1 MQDNNSPSPIV
12 VIGKKMQQTWLS
24 CYQWLIDTPERALF
38 TAYQSAREI
47 KNIELEYFGGKKI
60 SRESQD
66 YTETVMS
73 YWQGSLTR
81 NLFIIKVRLTEF
93 KLSNNLSKRTSSQL
107 LDKLNFIDQVTSR
120 YEMEDSLL
128 SYTINDDEPVSNKP
142 QSNNYGLWKTQTNL
156 SEIDLDA
163 IASRAPESATTA
175 IPATIGTTI
184 SRITQGFSNQKSAEA
199 EFVQKF
205 RQSRRRTQRAIRFLV
220 ILVIV
225 PLLTQYLSQ
234 RIIINPVVEKIR
246 GENYIHV
253 FLNSDMEKEAF
264 KELNLFQQTLK
275 FDLFLHHELENN
287 ELEEE
292 QKKIADKVKDKAKE
306 IAEEFRHKSNRAIS
320 NVFADLMSIIA
331 FAIIVFLSKKDIVFV
346 KSLIDEIF
354 YGLSDS
360 AKAFIII
367 LFTDIFVGFHSPHGW
382 EVILEGFA
390 EHLGLAANEM
400 IIFAFIATFPVILAT
415 IFKYWIFRYLSR
427 LSPSAL
433 ATLKEMDE

>member
-1 MQDNNSPSPIV
+1 MQDNNSPRAIV
-12 VIGKKMQQTWLS
+12 VIGRKIQQTWLS

-38 TAYQSAREI
+38 AAYQSAQEI

-60 SRESQD
+60 SSESQD

-93 KLSNNLSKRTSSQL
+93 KLSNNLSKRSSTQL
-107 LDKLNFIDQVTSR
+107 LDKLNFIDQVISK
-120 YEMEDSLL
+120 YEMEDSPP
-128 SYTINDDEPVSNKP
+128 SYTTNSDEPVSKKP
-142 QSNNYGLWKTQTNL
+142 QSNNSGFSITQTNL

-163 IASRAPESATTA
+163 IASRAPWNATTV

-184 SRITQGFSNQKSAEA
+184 SRITQDFSNQKSAEA
-199 EFVQKF
+199 EFVEKF
-205 RQSRRRTQRAIRFLV
+205 RKSRRRTQRAIRFLL

-234 RIIINPVVEKIR
+234 RIILNPVVEKIR

-275 FDLFLHHELENN
+275 FDLFLHHELENK

-331 FAIIVFLSKKDIVFV
+331 FAVIVFLGKKDIVFV
-346 KSLIDEIF
+346 KSLIDKIF
-354 YGLSDS
+354 YGLSNN
-360 AKAFIII
+360 AKAFVII
-367 LFTDIFVGFHSPHGW
+367 LFTDMFVGFHSPHGW

-390 EHLGLAANEM
+390 EHLGLAANET